1 MWKSIDYQ
9 LIIFCIVDLWRHPR
23 NINFRCIRA
32 LWSVIVEEGDLK
44 LASPLFSD
52 KLKKGLCANQRPAP
66 LWESLWWRFS
76 WKIGFGWL
84 IGHFSMSVWRVWQL
98 KNHPV
103 YDWFISWLKE
113 WFMVYVVDDLWRCP
127 GNIRGRCVSALSRC
141 TVVRDT
147 SGSGLSTCHQ
157 IYL

>member
-1 MWKSIDYQ
+1 MKINR
-9 LIIFCIVDLWRHPR
+9 LITYYILYSWPLKASEKYKFSLHQSFVKCHSRRGWFETGQPLVQWQIEKGPMCQSASGASMRVSMMEIFMEDWLW
-23 NINFRCIRA
+23 
-32 LWSVIVEEGDLK
+32 
-44 LASPLFSD
+44 LAHWPF
-52 KLKKGLCANQRPAP
+52 
-66 LWESLWWRFS
+66 FY
-76 WKIGFGWL
+76 
-84 IGHFSMSVWRVWQL
+84 FSMEGVAV

-113 WFMVYVVDDLWRCP
+113 WFMVCVVDDLWRCP